1 MEGRVRYLLPGI
13 CLLLAACT
21 SPDSHYHTL
30 MSSTPSAAHRSHFD
44 ISVLPVIVPAQLD
57 MQQVVIRKNSSGAA
71 ILENERWLSPLA
83 DEFTTALSAQLAER
97 LATQDIA
104 GLANQPNRPVVTVK
118 VKVRRFDSWPGNKIH
133 LQADWVLTLK
143 PENRQTL
150 CHSDL
155 SQAVRGDVSALFP
168 AWQNLLNRLSE
179 QIAATAITLSTQTAS
194 CPAQGNL

>member
-1 MEGRVRYLLPGI
+1 MRYLLPGI

-21 SPDSHYHTL
+21 SPDIHYHTL
-30 MSSTPSAAHRSHFD
+30 MSSTPSTVHRIQFD
-44 ISVLPVIVPAQLD
+44 INVLPVIVPAQLD
-57 MQQVVIRKNSSGAA
+57 MQQVVIRENSSGAA

-83 DEFTTALSAQLAER
+83 DEFTTALSALLAEQ
-97 LATQDIA
+97 LATQDIS
-104 GLANQPNRPVVTVK
+104 GLRDQANRPVVTVK
-118 VKVRRFDSWPGNKIH
+118 VTVRRFDSWPGNKVH

-143 PENRQTL
+143 SEKQQMV

-155 SQAVRGDVSALFP
+155 SQGVGGDVSALFP

-179 QIAATAITLSTQTAS
+179 QIAAAALTLSTQTAS

>member
-1 MEGRVRYLLPGI
+1 MRYLLPAI

-21 SPDSHYHTL
+21 SPDIHYHTL
-30 MSSTPSAAHRSHFD
+30 MSSTPSTVHRIQFD
-44 ISVLPVIVPAQLD
+44 INVLPVIVPSQLD
-57 MQQVVIRKNSSGAA
+57 MQQVVIRENSSSAA
-71 ILENERWLSPLA
+71 ILENQRWLSPLA

-104 GLANQPNRPVVTVK
+104 GLANQPNRPVVSVK

-133 LQADWVLTLK
+133 LQADWLLTLK

-155 SQAVRGDVSALFP
+155 SQVVGGDVSALFP

-179 QIAATAITLSTQTAS
+179 QIAAAALTLSKQTAS
-194 CPAQGNL
+194 CRAQGNL